1 MAKSPIFNA
10 ELFSDLESCQ
20 EVKTYILGLLDGS
33 SEKQTKAIKFILR
46 HESTWLVSRL
56 RHKATVEEM
65 ETVDTNVIHV
75 GGNIAWD
82 IRRGVSAATDWYTG
96 LGLNPDQ
103 MLFPQTV
110 PLRLYDHLGEE
121 WTIYIQGKTKELL
134 QMIYAAYCPLFQ
146 DMGEEIWF
154 EGITKCPGGYRL
166 DLDRYCYNQ
175 CLKKSVVDPCNLCQN
190 CVRSASYNV

>member
-1 MAKSPIFNA
+1 
-10 ELFSDLESCQ
+10 
-20 EVKTYILGLLDGS
+20 
-33 SEKQTKAIKFILR
+33 
-46 HESTWLVSRL
+46 
-56 RHKATVEEM
+56 M

-96 LGLNPDQ
+96 LGLDPDQ

-110 PLRLYDHLGEE
+110 PLRLYNHLGKE
-121 WTIYIQGKTKELL
+121 WTIYIRGKTKEVL
-134 QMIYAAYCPLFQ
+134 QIIYAAYCPLFQ

-154 EGITKCPGGYRL
+154 EGITKIKCVELQKGRPSCSCSMKVDIVDSLTKCSPGYRL

-175 CLKKSVVDPCNLCQN
+175 CLKNLVVDPCKLCQN
-190 CVRSASYNV
+190 RVRSAL